1 MAGKTN
7 AKPAKQAKPAK
18 DAAMAETTS
27 GAAEQTVTP
36 PAQEGEAGTDAAP
49 AGMTKAEV
57 DSALFGLPK
66 EFFEPSGNQ
75 ASEAEDQ
82 GQPASLPEGGPESG
96 KDDEAQPGAGADED
110 QGDGPEEF
118 DTSMWF
124 PGADRQGGNFN
135 PDHVREFFRTA
146 FQGFAHMLI
155 EADVRVRK
163 NGEEV
168 SPLPEDLLAVTLRQD
183 EAVFVTCDGRKFKL
197 KGEKINEA

>member
-7 AKPAKQAKPAK
+7 AKSAKQAKPAK

-27 GAAEQTVTP
+27 GAAEQAVTP
-36 PAQEGEAGTDAAP
+36 PVQEGEAGADAAP
-49 AGMTKAEV
+49 AEMTKAEV

-66 EFFEPSGNQ
+66 EFFEHSGNQ
-75 ASEAEDQ
+75 ASAAEDQ
-82 GQPASLPEGGPESG
+82 CQPDSLPEGGPENG
-96 KDDEAQPGAGADED
+96 KEDEAQPGAGA
-110 QGDGPEEF
+110 GDGQDDEPEEF

-124 PGADRQGGNFN
+124 PGADRQGGNSN
-135 PDHVREFFRTA
+135 PDHVREFFKTA
-146 FQGFAHMLI
+146 FQGFALMLV

-168 SPLPEDLLAVTLRQD
+168 SPLPEDLLAVTLRQN